1 MFTLPQEG
9 DTLSLTHVVMA
20 GGAAAHLPRATS
32 RVPPPLVTTP
42 ALTMTPSPS
51 QGRFVVIVRAGAD
64 EEVVRGPLW
73 SPWWGTHLLA
83 LLAISVRE
91 RGRAIGRFNKIMQP
105 GTRGRSI
112 GS

>member
-1 MFTLPQEG
+1 
-9 DTLSLTHVVMA
+9 
-20 GGAAAHLPRATS
+20 
-32 RVPPPLVTTP
+32 
-42 ALTMTPSPS
+42 MTPSPS

-91 RGRAIGRFNKIMQP
+91 RA
-105 GTRGRSI
+105 SI
-112 GS
+112 PWLMLVGGKADVLEAK